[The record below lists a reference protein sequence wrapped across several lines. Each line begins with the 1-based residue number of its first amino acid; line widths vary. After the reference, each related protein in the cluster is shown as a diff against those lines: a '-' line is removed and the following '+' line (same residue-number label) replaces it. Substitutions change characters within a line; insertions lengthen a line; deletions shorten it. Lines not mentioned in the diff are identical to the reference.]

1 MNKEKQRPFIV
12 ELFLR
17 VFKKTKLSTLLLL
30 ALLFASNSF
39 AWFVYSTRVQNSV
52 SAYVRAWNVAF
63 EIGTEPSVNYI
74 NIDISDVYPGM
85 TTYTRNIK
93 ASNNGDT
100 PAELSYE
107 VLSATLFGVT
117 YEPDENM
124 TSAELAHMLANDYPF
139 KINITLSTDVIAV
152 GAHDEYYSI
161 SVSWPYESG
170 DDLTDTYW
178 GNQAYDYHLAHPSD
192 SSITMQIKIIAT
204 QQEETPG
211 GGN

>member
-1 MNKEKQRPFIV
+1 MKKQRPFII
-12 ELFLR
+12 ELIAR
-17 VFKKTKLSTLLLL
+17 VFKRTKLTTLLLL
-30 ALLFASNSF
+30 ALLFVSNSF

-52 SAYVRAWNVAF
+52 SAYVKAWNVAF

-74 NIDISDVYPGM
+74 NIDVSDVYPGM
-85 TTYTRNIK
+85 TTYTRNIR
-93 ASNNGDT
+93 AANNGDT

-107 VLSATLFGVT
+107 IMSATLFGVT

-124 TSAELAHMLANDYPF
+124 TSDELAYKLANDYPF

-152 GAHDEYYSI
+152 GDTNEYYSI

-178 GNQAYDYHLAHPSD
+178 GNKSYDYHQANPQA
-192 SSITMQIKIIAT
+192 SSITMQVKIIAT
-204 QQEETPG
+204 QQEETNQ
-211 GGN
+211 GN